1 MIGRVAGTGT
11 VRTSPASCRRRPR
24 CGRHEWISGW
34 RTIMRPRRG
43 QEGVAGHAS
52 SCGNRH

>member
-34 RTIMRPRRG
+34 RTIMRP
-43 QEGVAGHAS
+43 
-52 SCGNRH
+52 